1 MFIFF
6 PPPLP
11 TLLFMAY
18 GGSWLD
24 CLTDTRAI
32 PGHKGVA
39 LLVKS
44 PFFAN
49 TPEYYAFDSPQIL
62 QRLTNI
68 PTTYKLTYDHMPR
81 GKGPSADQLRWQHHR
96 CWSERRG
103 LEGA

>member
-1 MFIFF
+1 MFIFSHPLF
-6 PPPLP
+6 PPSIL
-11 TLLFMAY
+11 MAY

-49 TPEYYAFDSPQIL
+49 TPVYYAVVSPQIF
-62 QRLTNI
+62 QRLTNT
-68 PTTYKLTYDHMPR
+68 PTTYKLTYDRMPR